1 MSVQITEQ
9 DFYDMRAQRD
19 NERTKNL
26 TLQIELARL
35 TAANESMQEDA
46 VQNTCAF
53 NLMLTANKAQAE
65 EIRTLKGLLEN
76 SRIAL
81 TFYREW
87 MFSHA
92 ETRYPFGHEIES
104 EIALKLSGE
113 S

>member
-1 MSVQITEQ
+1 MNQTEIEHLKRITDLCVNRRHIIDEQ
-9 DFYDMRAQRD
+9 AA
-19 NERTKNL
+19 T
-26 TLQIELARL
+26 IARL
-35 TAANESMQEDA
+35 TAANESMQEDS

-104 EIALKLSGE
+104 EIALKLAGE